1 MPDILQKIAAYK
13 RKEVAALKA
22 RTSHAKLE
30 ARCREQSKP
39 RGFLSALKTTAIHG
53 PALIAE
59 IKKASPSKGLIREDF
74 HPAAFAHAYQ
84 AGGAACLSVLTDSP
98 SFQGEMSYM
107 EQARSAC
114 TLPVLRKDFMVD
126 TYQIVE
132 SRAHGADA
140 ILIIMAMIDDKL
152 AKSLLI
158 EATRLGMD
166 ALVETHDGEEM
177 RRAIKIGATMIGV
190 NNRNLKT
197 FETSLDTF
205 TQMAPHAPEQAFLV
219 AESGIFT
226 PDHILHQTRHGAQAF
241 LVGESLMRQEDV
253 QKATEILLGK
263 RV

>member
-13 RKEVAALKA
+13 RKEVTVLKA
-22 RTSHAKLE
+22 QTSRAKLE
-30 ARCREQSKP
+30 TRCREQSKP
-39 RGFLSALKTTAIHG
+39 RGFLSALKTTTIHG

-59 IKKASPSKGLIREDF
+59 IKKASPSKGLIRADF

-84 AGGAACLSVLTDSP
+84 AGGATCLSVLTDSP

-197 FETSLDTF
+197 FVTSLDTF

-253 QKATEILLGK
+253 KKATEALLGK